1 MQKPIKLSID
11 TTNANGECLYEN
23 IRKGD
28 TLAMTIKIFQ
38 GSASLDLTG
47 QKMHIVLQKPDGYS
61 VEKIVQSVTGNQ
73 FVVNFDVQATLGI
86 GDVEGIVEISD
97 SNGTNITNTF
107 TFEVKPNPSTN
118 IVVKSSDQI
127 ETLQQIQ
134 KLIDN
139 YNDNADNLAL
149 QNQLALQH
157 ENTLTNL
164 NNTSGTLASRLE
176 TDIATGTSVAERL
189 EDDIT
194 TGNALDVVLKA
205 DIANGTTL
213 NNNLTITISDGKNVI
228 AQLQNNANWQIIQ
241 QMFFL
246 INKMSISN
254 LEDENGDYLVDEN
267 NLEFIG

>member
-1 MQKPIKLSID
+1 
-11 TTNANGECLYEN
+11 
-23 IRKGD
+23 
-28 TLAMTIKIFQ
+28 
-38 GSASLDLTG
+38 
-47 QKMHIVLQKPDGYS
+47 
-61 VEKIVQSVTGNQ
+61 
-73 FVVNFDVQATLGI
+73 
-86 GDVEGIVEISD
+86 
-97 SNGTNITNTF
+97 
-107 TFEVKPNPSTN
+107 
-118 IVVKSSDQI
+118 
-127 ETLQQIQ
+127 LQQIQ

-157 ENTLTNL
+157 ESTLTNL
-164 NNTSGTLASRLE
+164 NNTGATLANRLE
-176 TDIATGTSVAERL
+176 TDISTGTSIAERL
-189 EDDIT
+189 ESDIT

>member
-1 MQKPIKLSID
+1 M
-11 TTNANGECLYEN
+11 
-23 IRKGD
+23 
-28 TLAMTIKIFQ
+28 
-38 GSASLDLTG
+38 
-47 QKMHIVLQKPDGYS
+47 
-61 VEKIVQSVTGNQ
+61 
-73 FVVNFDVQATLGI
+73 
-86 GDVEGIVEISD
+86 
-97 SNGTNITNTF
+97 
-107 TFEVKPNPSTN
+107 
-118 IVVKSSDQI
+118 
-127 ETLQQIQ
+127 QQIQ

-157 ENTLTNL
+157 ESTLTNL
-164 NNTSGTLASRLE
+164 NNTGATLANRLE
-176 TDIATGTSVAERL
+176 TDISTGTSIAERL
-189 EDDIT
+189 ESDIT